1 MFFSFVRLLFL
12 LQQCLIDNLEIGPV
26 DIQGLLVNHEFG
38 RFRKVIADLPVH
50 LISGICTDRVAK
62 LGLDDH
68 NP

>member
-38 RFRKVIADLPVH
+38 RFREVIADLPVH